1 MAEALREDGQRG
13 LDIDELVG
21 DHVLAASGGD
31 LEGVAL
37 GRDGEEVD
45 VGEAG
50 SDGAGLGG
58 GQDLLGVAAGED
70 LERCE
75 GLFGNVHA
83 LDYLKRIGRSGEK

>member
-1 MAEALREDGQRG
+1 VRIPLEVLDQAGEDVAHTLHALLVGVAEALREDGQRG
-13 LDIDELVG
+13 LDVDELVG

-50 SDGAGLGG
+50 GDGAGLGG
-58 GQDLLGVAAGED
+58 G
-70 LERCE
+70 
-75 GLFGNVHA
+75 
-83 LDYLKRIGRSGEK
+83 